1 MAPDS
6 DFVNHMNRNELN
18 VLSSF
23 EDVVNNFLISHKE
36 SSYRELV
43 KKTPSAV
50 REHCPKMNNKV
61 HFPFSHLERFPDNLG
76 VYSEEQRDR
85 FHQVIKIVEERY

>member
-43 KKTPSAV
+43 KKMVSALG
-50 REHCPKMNNKV
+50 ELGTNMSIKV
-61 HFPFSHLERFPDNLG
+61 LFLFSHLDRFFDNLG
-76 VYSEEQRDR
+76 DYSEE
-85 FHQVIKIVEERY
+85 